1 MSFSIVFPGQGS
13 QSVGML
19 ASLAD
24 AYPVVKDTFA
34 QASDVL
40 GYDVFKLTQEGPV
53 EELNQTSRTQPAL
66 LTASYAIWQVWKS
79 LNGKDPEFMAGHSLG
94 EYSALTCAG
103 AIEFKDAVKLVEQ
116 RGIFMQ
122 ESVPVGVGAMAA
134 VIGLSDEEV
143 VKGCK
148 AAEEGQVCSAVNF
161 NSQGQ
166 VVIAGNKEAVERAS
180 VILKDAGA
188 KKIVPL
194 PVSVP
199 SHCQLMKPAADRLS
213 EVLAGIKISA
223 PAIPVINNVTGLGS
237 VVNERGI
244 KQKFIM
250 WLFRTAYRSSACIM
264 FQNRTNMQLAKKLG
278 KGIDKIVMATAIIL
292 AVVISVALF
301 IALPAGIEKYSSSP
315 RK

>member
-122 ESVPVGVGAMAA
+122 ESVPVGVGSMAA

-148 AAEEGQVCSAVNF
+148 AAEASSGPRDSVRIVFTEGEEV
-161 NSQGQ
+161 SQGQ
-166 VVIAGNKEAVERAS
+166 VSSVSESATGRPAFSSRSKAVLRAS
-180 VILKDAGA
+180 GNAFG
-188 KKIVPL
+188 
-194 PVSVP
+194 
-199 SHCQLMKPAADRLS
+199 
-213 EVLAGIKISA
+213 
-223 PAIPVINNVTGLGS
+223 
-237 VVNERGI
+237 
-244 KQKFIM
+244 
-250 WLFRTAYRSSACIM
+250 
-264 FQNRTNMQLAKKLG
+264 
-278 KGIDKIVMATAIIL
+278 
-292 AVVISVALF
+292 
-301 IALPAGIEKYSSSP
+301 
-315 RK
+315 

>member
-166 VVIAGNKEAVERAS
+166 VVIA
-180 VILKDAGA
+180 
-188 KKIVPL
+188 
-194 PVSVP
+194 
-199 SHCQLMKPAADRLS
+199 
-213 EVLAGIKISA
+213 
-223 PAIPVINNVTGLGS
+223 
-237 VVNERGI
+237 
-244 KQKFIM
+244 
-250 WLFRTAYRSSACIM
+250 
-264 FQNRTNMQLAKKLG
+264 
-278 KGIDKIVMATAIIL
+278 
-292 AVVISVALF
+292 
-301 IALPAGIEKYSSSP
+301 
-315 RK
+315 